1 MAEKRM
7 FAKSIVLSD
16 AFLDMPMSSRCL
28 YFTLSMMADDDGF
41 VNNPKSIM
49 RQCGA
54 SEDDMSILISK
65 KFVLVFESGVIVIK
79 HWRINNYLRN
89 DRYTETN
96 YKDEKSQ
103 LTINGGI
110 YTKND
115 DGIPP
120 GIPSIDKNSIDKY
133 SIDTICSEQN
143 VQSQEVIIT
152 FPLKSG
158 FRDITQDEVNEW
170 IKLYPK
176 VNVMQELNNMKG
188 WLDANPSKRKTKTG
202 IKRFVNGWLSRA
214 QERTQYQNE
223 SQSKIPDYLQK
234 QKDGLIKDTKASAEQ
249 LARALELQRKLSEQ

>member
-1 MAEKRM
+1 MAERRM

-16 AFLDMPMSSRCL
+16 AFLDMPMSARCL
-28 YFTLSMMADDDGF
+28 YFTLGMLADDDGF
-41 VNNPKSIM
+41 VGGAKSIM

-54 SEDDMSILISK
+54 SQDDMLILLQK
-65 KFVLVFESGVIVIK
+65 RFVIGFDNGVIVIK
-79 HWRINNYLRN
+79 HWRMNNYLQK
-89 DRYTETN
+89 DRYKKTN
-96 YKDEKSQ
+96 YTEELEQLQIEENGAYTECIQDVYTGKD
-103 LTINGGI
+103 
-110 YTKND
+110 
-115 DGIPP
+115 
-120 GIPSIDKNSIDKY
+120 SIGKYSIDKY
-133 SIDTICSEQN
+133 TICSEQN

-214 QERTQYQNE
+214 QERTQYKNE
-223 SQSKIPDYLQK
+223 NQSKIPDYLQK